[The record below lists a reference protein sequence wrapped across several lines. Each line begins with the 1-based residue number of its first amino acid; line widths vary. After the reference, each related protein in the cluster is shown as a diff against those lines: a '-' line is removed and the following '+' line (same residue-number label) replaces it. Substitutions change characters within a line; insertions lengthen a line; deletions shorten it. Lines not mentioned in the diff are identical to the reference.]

1 MNDQKIAILIDSGC
15 DIAKE
20 YIAKYSMKVL
30 PLKIMYKEKE
40 YKDGIEIDPLMVYE
54 KFPDEI
60 PTTSTPTPQD
70 VIDKV
75 KEIKEDGY
83 DKLIVIC
90 ISSGLSSTYNMIA
103 STLEDEDIQSFVFD
117 TKNISIGSGFFAVY
131 AGMLI
136 DKGLTYEEIVEQLQ
150 NKIHDSKVHFYMD
163 TLEYL
168 KKGGRIGKVT
178 AIIGDLLNIKPV
190 ISCNNEGVYYTVT
203 KIRGSRGAHDKLIT
217 ETRKFMNGRKALISI
232 LNGGAKEEAMKL
244 KEEFQNAIE
253 NCEIII
259 ADYQITAS
267 MAVHTGPGLLGIGAL
282 LI

>member
-1 MNDQKIAILIDSGC
+1 MNDQKIALLIDSGC
-15 DIAKE
+15 DIAKDYVE
-20 YIAKYSMKVL
+20 KFSMKVL

-40 YKDGIEIDPLMVYE
+40 YKDSIEIDPLMIYE
-54 KFPDEI
+54 RFPGEV

-70 VIDKV
+70 VIDMV
-75 KEIKEDGY
+75 KEIKDDGY
-83 DKLIVIC
+83 EKVIVIC

-103 STLEDEDIQSFVFD
+103 STLEDEDIQSFVLD
-117 TKNISIGSGFFAVY
+117 TKNISIGSGNFAIL

-136 DKGLTYEEIVEQLQ
+136 EQGLTFEEIVNKL
-150 NKIHDSKVHFYMD
+150 NDKIHDSKVHFYMD

-190 ISCNNEGVYYTVT
+190 ISCNSDGVYYTVT
-203 KIRGSRGAHDKLIT
+203 KIRGSRGAHEKLIS
-217 ETRKFMNGRKALISI
+217 ETKKFINGKKALISI
-232 LNGGAKEEAMKL
+232 LNGGAKEEALKL
-244 KEEFQNAIE
+244 KEEVQKAIE

-259 ADYQITAS
+259 SDYQITAS
-267 MAVHTGPGLLGIGAL
+267 LAVHTGPGLLGIGTL